1 MSRWQQ
7 KEKNTF
13 PGMVRMTK
21 DLITLTL
28 CESYNGTILP
38 FLLIYKGK
46 AARSLSNAD
55 FPDEFSLLHNETQWR
70 KKTETIPLINDF
82 LVPYIKRVKEEKVLP
97 REQKSLFIWDA
108 FKAQSTTNVEDTLAS
123 YSIKTLMVPKNMTH
137 LLQLWD
143 LPTNGSLKKFE
154 KKVFNE
160 YFCSLTLKEL
170 KNDPTCYVT
179 TIKVDLCLSTLKPHL
194 A

>member
-1 MSRWQQ
+1 MSRLIMSRWQQ

-55 FPDEFSLLHNETQWR
+55 FPDEFSLLHNEKQ
-70 KKTETIPLINDF
+70 
-82 LVPYIKRVKEEKVLP
+82 
-97 REQKSLFIWDA
+97 
-108 FKAQSTTNVEDTLAS
+108 
-123 YSIKTLMVPKNMTH
+123 
-137 LLQLWD
+137 
-143 LPTNGSLKKFE
+143 
-154 KKVFNE
+154 
-160 YFCSLTLKEL
+160 
-170 KNDPTCYVT
+170 
-179 TIKVDLCLSTLKPHL
+179 
-194 A
+194 